1 MPFQFY
7 YQSADKLFPLTPK
20 KKCSEPLARA
30 PAEKPGSP
38 VPQCRGGGRLR
49 FWGAAAEPSTFTHPR
64 ENGRRKGVGV
74 ASLCLAAWGLSG
86 FLVWLVWFGFCYL
99 CFFFSSARHTA
110 LLGLLF
116 LITFRSHHFSKA
128 FDDKLF

>member
-86 FLVWLVWFGFCYL
+86 FLVWLVWFGF
-99 CFFFSSARHTA
+99 FFLKAGHFQPLSV
-110 LLGLLF
+110 LF
-116 LITFRSHHFSKA
+116 LCIEDLHGNAKCESSFSKWQ
-128 FDDKLF
+128 